1 MVPARCAAADVEP
14 QRFELH
20 VVFLGA
26 VKQVEDEWGGAH
38 RPGYA
43 FLVHD
48 FDCFASAEFL
58 LQNNAAAQKQRR
70 DKAVVET
77 GGVVQRCRH
86 EHDVVLRKVQAAAK
100 RCFRENECVV
110 GDQNSFRTT
119 GGAGSRKIKT
129 TSSDLLPGFSR

>member
-1 MVPARCAAADVEP
+1 MRTAFGRAVAFAQFQVVLVSALYHGAWHGCAAADVEP

-26 VKQVEDEWGGAH
+26 VKQVEDEWAGAH

-77 GGVVQRCRH
+77 GGVVQRC
-86 EHDVVLRKVQAAAK
+86 EA
-100 RCFRENECVV
+100 
-110 GDQNSFRTT
+110 
-119 GGAGSRKIKT
+119 
-129 TSSDLLPGFSR
+129 